1 MRITY
6 HEFQRK
12 KEKKR
17 KKNEEGRTSDA
28 YPHHKKMPTVE
39 SMDEK
44 RGTDTPSNL
53 EGFNK

>member
-44 RGTDTPSNL
+44 RGTDTTSNL